1 MRKRRVAVIGA
12 GFSGMSAAAYLA
24 KEGHE
29 VHVFEKNCTT
39 GGRARQL
46 ITSNGFVFDMGP
58 SWYWMPDVFERF
70 FADFDHQV
78 SDFYELQL
86 LDPAFEIVFKNGSLQ
101 IPSDFD
107 KLCGTFETIEKGAS
121 EKLKR
126 FMREAQRKYK
136 IGMEEMVY
144 KPALSIT
151 EFLGA
156 EIIKSS
162 LKADVFLSFR
172 KHVRKFFSDP
182 RLLALMEFPILFL
195 GGKPGNIPALYSL
208 MNYAGLKLGTWYPKG
223 GFGKTVEAMKYIA
236 EQHGVNFHFNAEV
249 EKIITCN
256 EQVTALSV
264 NGTRF
269 LTDGVVAAADY
280 HHIEQALLD
289 KDYRNYN
296 RNYWDKKI
304 FAPSCLIFYLGVNK
318 KIERLQHHTLF
329 FDGDLD
335 QHADDIYTHQQW
347 PSNPLFYV
355 CCPSRTD
362 DLIAP
367 PGHENIFLLM
377 PLSPGLHDDESI
389 REKYFLV
396 MIKRLEHFA
405 GEPICSGIVFK
416 KSYCVTDFMN
426 DYNACKGN
434 AYGLAN
440 TLSQTAFL
448 KPKIKNQKLKN
459 LFYAG
464 QLTVPGPGVPPSIV
478 SGKIAAGLLHKQL
491 QKMKDEITV

>member
-1 MRKRRVAVIGA
+1 MNNRVSVIGA
-12 GFSGMSAAAYLA
+12 GFSGISAAAYLA
-24 KEGHE
+24 KEGLS
-29 VHVFEKNCTT
+29 VDVFEKNATP

-46 ITSNGFVFDMGP
+46 TTADGFVFDMGP
-58 SWYWMPDVFERF
+58 SWYWMPDVFEKF
-70 FADFDHQV
+70 FADFDSKA

-86 LDPAFEIVFKNGSLQ
+86 LDPSFEIVFKDSSLQ

-107 KLCGTFETIEKGAS
+107 ELCGTFETIEKGAS
-121 EKLKR
+121 KKLTR
-126 FMREAQRKYK
+126 FMDEAQRKYK
-136 IGMEEMVY
+136 IGMEDMVY

-151 EFLGA
+151 EYLGVQ
-156 EIIKSS
+156 IIKSG

-223 GFGKTVEAMKYIA
+223 GFGKTVEAMKDIA
-236 EQHGVNFHFNAEV
+236 EQQGVTFHFNAEV
-249 EKIITCN
+249 DKIITCN

-264 NGTRF
+264 NGTPI

-289 KDYRNYN
+289 KGCRNYN
-296 RNYWDKKI
+296 RNYWNKKI
-304 FAPSCLIFYLGVNK
+304 FAPSCLIFYLGINK
-318 KIERLQHHTLF
+318 KIKRLQHHTLF
-329 FDGDLD
+329 FHEDLD
-335 QHADDIYTHQQW
+335 RHADDIYTYRQW
-347 PSNPLFYV
+347 PSSPLFYV

-377 PLSPGLHDDESI
+377 PVSPGLHDDESI
-389 REKYFLV
+389 RERYFLL
-396 MIKRLEHFA
+396 MIKRLELFA
-405 GEPICSGIVFK
+405 GEPICSNIVFK
-416 KSYCVTDFMN
+416 KSYCVTDFMD
-426 DYNACKGN
+426 DYNAFKGN

-440 TLSQTAFL
+440 TLSQTAIF
-448 KPKIKNQKLKN
+448 KPKIKNKNLKN

-464 QLTVPGPGVPPSIV
+464 QLTVPGPGVPPSII

-491 QKMKDEITV
+491 QKMKNEITV